1 MSETP
6 DYKLVTIE
14 VETVFG
20 KNQREDKYFTDYMEE
35 YSIVWQL
42 IETETPTQ
50 SGWPLMQ
57 YTGGP
62 ISLKN
67 MLREKF
73 GFTQEEV
80 LSSFPQIAEAS

>member
-14 VETVFG
+14 IETVFG
-20 KNQREDKYFTDYMEE
+20 KDQRSDKYFTDYLEE
-35 YSIVWQL
+35 YSIVWQV
-42 IETETPTQ
+42 IETETPTP
-50 SGWPLMQ
+50 SGWPLIQ

-62 ISLKN
+62 ISLSN

-73 GFTQEEV
+73 GFNQEEV
-80 LSSFPQIAEAS
+80 LSSFPQLSEA